1 VRAENRGESRS
12 GKQPTKGKKK
22 DTMKRNI
29 LSSIAVVC
37 GLAALFAV
45 TLRATAT
52 EAQTALNQTT
62 RIEGLWDSNVTIQ
75 DCNTGTVLATFRGL
89 GLFIRGGALEQTNN
103 LPPILGK
110 AALGQWQH
118 LGGSHY
124 SAQFQ
129 FYRYDATGVWLGTQK
144 VTRDIQLAPGG
155 ASFTGVI
162 ASTVL
167 DVNDNVIGTGC
178 GVEAATRVVD

>member
-1 VRAENRGESRS
+1 ML
-12 GKQPTKGKKK
+12 T
-22 DTMKRNI
+22 
-29 LSSIAVVC
+29 
-37 GLAALFAV
+37 V

-52 EAQTALNQTT
+52 EAQTSRNQAS
-62 RIEGLWDSNVTIQ
+62 RIEGVWDSDVTIQ
-75 DCNTGTVLATFRGL
+75 DCSSGTVLATFRGL

-103 LPPILGK
+103 MPPTLGK
-110 AALGQWQH
+110 AALGQWQY

-124 SAQFQ
+124 TAHFQ

-144 VTRDIQLAPGG
+144 VTRDIQLDPHG

-162 ASTVL
+162 ASTLL
-167 DVNDNVIGTGC
+167 DVNDNVIATGC